1 MALLSLP
8 TETGTREILIS
19 RHVKSSRRILP
30 TYAGCLVDTASCTI
44 FFPGDAKFRE
54 RNSRNTYEMV
64 NVLGENCSVHVSMSV
79 FPIVS
84 FTKYRTGVLSLTVHR
99 HHFELQQMY
108 IFSFDAKCTK
118 TLTMSEC
125 RLISHSLHNSWSC
138 RRGALKGMV
147 DRKHQHCHVLQLST
161 TATRTHQSCFFVM
174 WQWSSLKN
182 LAYIIWT
189 ALISNLSTRKGGT
202 LE

>member
-1 MALLSLP
+1 MWRAPAVFFLHMQGALSTLQAVQFFFLEMPNLGKETAGTQTRWLTHWARTARFMSVCLCSQLFLSLN
-8 TETGTREILIS
+8 I
-19 RHVKSSRRILP
+19 VQ
-30 TYAGCLVDTASCTI
+30 
-44 FFPGDAKFRE
+44 
-54 RNSRNTYEMV
+54 
-64 NVLGENCSVHVSMSV
+64 VSWAWQ
-79 FPIVS
+79 F
-84 FTKYRTGVLSLTVHR
+84 R

-108 IFSFDAKCTK
+108 IFSFGAKCTK
-118 TLTMSEC
+118 TFTMSEC
-125 RLISHSLHNSWSC
+125 RLILHSSHNSWSC

-182 LAYIIWT
+182 LAYIIRT
-189 ALISNLSTRKGGT
+189 ALINNLGTRKGGT